1 MVLGKL
7 SVLGR
12 PVNLD
17 NSRATAYCVCSWCR
31 WVCLAIFSL
40 VYRVS
45 FLAPFSGAQPDI
57 D

>member
-17 NSRATAYCVCSWCR
+17 SSRATAYCVCSWCR